1 MPTPSSNDTHP
12 TAPVDFTP
20 SEQSTF
26 ASCPPEERRE
36 RYAPREERVEHSEAL
51 RSTAAAETIRDDTE
65 GDERMIQS
73 LPAERDGR
81 LDSDDTVQSEEQ
93 VRKGE
98 HIEDAGIC
106 VEPPSPV
113 GSPDAASD
121 NDARLAQS
129 LAQSMSTAAIS
140 PGTPPPQY
148 LHFPE
153 LEMNRVGSEAT
164 GTSVMILTERR

>member
-12 TAPVDFTP
+12 PTPVDFTT
-20 SEQSTF
+20 SEQSSF

-36 RYAPREERVEHSEAL
+36 RYAPREERVERSEAL
-51 RSTAAAETIRDDTE
+51 RSSAAAETTSDVAE
-65 GDERMIQS
+65 GEERMIR
-73 LPAERDGR
+73 PMRAERDGR
-81 LDSDDTVQSEEQ
+81 SDSDDAVEAEEQ

-106 VEPPSPV
+106 IEPPSPV
-113 GSPDAASD
+113 GSPDAPSD
-121 NDARLAQS
+121 SDARLAQS

-153 LEMNRVGSEAT
+153 LEMNRVG
-164 GTSVMILTERR
+164 ILG

>member
-1 MPTPSSNDTHP
+1 MPTPSTNDTHP
-12 TAPVDFTP
+12 PTTVDFTA

-36 RYAPREERVEHSEAL
+36 RYAPREERVEHNEAL
-51 RSTAAAETIRDDTE
+51 RPSAAGETTSDVAEGE
-65 GDERMIQS
+65 ERMIRP
-73 LPAERDGR
+73 LAAARDGR
-81 LDSDDTVQSEEQ
+81 VDSDDAVEAEEQ

-106 VEPPSPV
+106 VEPLSPV
-113 GSPDAASD
+113 GSPDAPSD
-121 NDARLAQS
+121 SDARLAQS

-153 LEMNRVGSEAT
+153 LEMNRVGFLE
-164 GTSVMILTERR
+164 